1 MGRTPD
7 SRLPGYMDFV
17 AEQILAAV
25 DGCFAAPLEPVRLF
39 ARTIRLEGCYGNRN
53 GLDKPCDKSVTTLEF
68 RSGDRVVAGAGHF
81 TCHSTVLGPQN
92 HLVSSDLAGYV
103 ARALERRWGV
113 YPVIMIGAA
122 GDMSNRLYRQ
132 GNDLAELERVGKEMM
147 DQVFAGPEP
156 QELNLTKP
164 VVRTFRYQD
173 TYYPD
178 KARKQQQY
186 DEIEA
191 KIRAARTFDEKKVYT
206 SALALAKRGLECKP
220 FVLDLVCRYWDLG
233 DMKIM
238 TIPAELFSR
247 FGVQLKQA
255 MGAKCPICW
264 CYSNYSV
271 GYLGNIEDY
280 GASFETAASD
290 IPQGTTEKIVERMVA
305 FLKEE
310 GETK

>member
-1 MGRTPD
+1 MLCVSTCRKEITPQGKFFPCYLMGHAIRTDPAE
-7 SRLPGYMDFV
+7 GIMDPLWATALVLEAEGERFV
-17 AEQILAAV
+17 WI
-25 DGCFAAPLEPVRLF
+25 
-39 ARTIRLEGCYGNRN
+39 
-53 GLDKPCDKSVTTLEF
+53 
-68 RSGDRVVAGAGHF
+68 
-81 TCHSTVLGPQN
+81 TVELIG
-92 HLVSSDLAGYV
+92 
-103 ARALERRWGV
+103 LERD
-113 YPVIMIGAA
+113 YTE
-122 GDMSNRLYRQ
+122 RLQ
-132 GNDLAELERVGKEMM
+132 A
-147 DQVFAGPEP
+147 
-156 QELNLTKP
+156 
-164 VVRTFRYQD
+164 
-173 TYYPD
+173 
-178 KARKQQQY
+178 
-186 DEIEA
+186 EIE
-191 KIRAARTFDEKKVYT
+191 KKYGIPPERTFDEKKVYT

-233 DMKIM
+233 DLKIM